1 MRKTGFTL
9 IEIIIALTIVFTI
22 LSVAYATYFAT
33 FSSVE
38 QCRTKIDTAY
48 QARTLLAKLSR
59 QIRCI
64 YRIPDNNLPVIEPK
78 SDIRTRIIPNASYS
92 FLEAP
97 ADKNNGYIL
106 SLVTTA
112 AVFND
117 KLLPHGPFQ
126 VVYKYDP
133 DLETLF
139 YSQKKYLPI
148 TENRSDSLQQGF
160 NLPLINDA
168 TDESWFPLAKNISR
182 IDLYFYDDGKW
193 LSHWSYNEK
202 LQLPKAVKIE
212 LTLENINSN
221 STTFTTSVFVNCS

>member
-38 QCRTKIDTAY
+38 RCRTKIDTAY
-48 QARTLLAKLSR
+48 QARTLLAKMSR

-64 YRIPDNNLPVIEPK
+64 YQIPDDILPAIEPK
-78 SDIRTRIIPNASYS
+78 SHNQTWIIPKTS
-92 FLEAP
+92 FSSLEAP
-97 ADKNNGYIL
+97 ADKNKGYIL

-112 AVFND
+112 AIFND

-133 DLETLF
+133 DLGTLF

-148 TENRSDSLQQGF
+148 TENSSDALRQKF
-160 NLPLINDA
+160 NLPLTDD
-168 TDESWFPLAKNISR
+168 DESWFPLAKNISR

-193 LSHWSYNEK
+193 LSDWSYNEK

-212 LTLENINSN
+212 LTLENTNSN
-221 STTFTTSVFVNCS
+221 STTFTTSAYVNCS